1 MSGQRRLAWIL
12 LAVCA
17 AALLL
22 VASFGDSEP
31 TTDPERV
38 QALSESFACPECDGQ
53 SVAESNAAVAATI
66 REFIRDEVAAGS
78 SDDQI
83 RDALLESYGTDVLLN
98 PPAEGFSSLIWI
110 LPVMVMVLGTAGLV
124 VVVRRKPTAS
134 RSATDADAA
143 LVARAKDVQID
154 D

>member
-1 MSGQRRLAWIL
+1 MNGQRRLAWIG
-12 LAVCA
+12 LAVSA

-22 VASFGDSEP
+22 IAAFGDREP

-38 QALSESFACPECDGQ
+38 QSLSESFACPECDGQ
-53 SVAESNAAVAATI
+53 SVAESNAAVAANI

-78 SDDQI
+78 SDAEI

-98 PPAEGFSSLIWI
+98 PPAEGFSALIWV

-124 VVVRRKPTAS
+124 AVIRRRPAATRTAS
-134 RSATDADAA
+134 EADAA
-143 LVARAKDVQID
+143 LVADARDAQSD

>member
-1 MSGQRRLAWIL
+1 MTGQRRLAWIG
-12 LAVCA
+12 LAVSALVLLSVA
-17 AALLL
+17 A
-22 VASFGDSEP
+22 FGDQDP

-53 SVAESNAAVAATI
+53 AVAESNAAVAANI

-78 SDDQI
+78 SDTEI

-98 PPAEGFSSLIWI
+98 PPAEGFSALVWI
-110 LPVMVMVLGTAGLV
+110 LPVVVMVLGTAGLV
-124 VVVRRKPTAS
+124 AVIRRRPTATRNAS
-134 RSATDADAA
+134 EADTA
-143 LVARAKDVQID
+143 LVAEARSAQFD